1 MTAYSQFTIRTENDI
16 YIGSSPPTNPYTGQL
31 WQDTGVTPSVLRVY
45 DGAVWVVSNA
55 DETNTAIQDTVSVIT
70 DTLESSISQTK
81 SGIELM
87 VSETYAEK
95 SETQSLQ
102 DQITSI
108 LTQTPET
115 IQMKFEEAIT
125 QAETVDGRLQQF
137 IESLD
142 AYIKFGLIS
151 QDIYGVEIGRSD
163 SPFTVRITNQKF
175 SILQNGTEVAYVDNN
190 TMKITRAEIL
200 NNMSIGSVSNG
211 GYFDFITA
219 ATGLGLK
226 WRNS

>member
-1 MTAYSQFTIRTENDI
+1 M
-16 YIGSSPPTNPYTGQL
+16 
-31 WQDTGVTPSVLRVY
+31 
-45 DGAVWVVSNA
+45 
-55 DETNTAIQDTVSVIT
+55 
-70 DTLESSISQTK
+70 
-81 SGIELM
+81 
-87 VSETYAEK
+87 
-95 SETQSLQ
+95 
-102 DQITSI
+102 
-108 LTQTPET
+108 
-115 IQMKFEEAIT
+115 
-125 QAETVDGRLQQF
+125 
-137 IESLD
+137 
-142 AYIKFGLIS
+142 
-151 QDIYGVEIGRSD
+151 EIGRSD

>member
-1 MTAYSQFTIRTENDI
+1 MKAYSQFTIRTENDV
-16 YIGSSPPTNPYTGQL
+16 YTGPAPPVVPYEGQL
-31 WQDTGVTPSVLRVY
+31 WQDTGVVPSVLRVY
-45 DGAVWVVSNA
+45 DGIAWVVSNA
-55 DETNTAIQDTVSVIT
+55 DETNSAIQDAVSVIT

-87 VSETYAEK
+87 ASETYAEK

-102 DQITSI
+102 DQIASF
-108 LTQTPET
+108 LKQTPET

-125 QAETVDGRLQQF
+125 QTETVDGRLQQF

-142 AYIKFGLIS
+142 AYIKFGLLS
-151 QDIYGVEIGRSD
+151 TDVYGVEIGRSD

-175 SILQNGTEVAYVDNN
+175 SILQDGTEVAYVDNN

-200 NNMSIGSVSNG
+200 NNLSIGSVSSG
-211 GYFDFITA
+211 GYFDFTTA

-226 WRNS
+226 WRSS